1 MKHLTLFFVLAL
13 LAVPLQA
20 QEQETLFSSP
30 VEHGG
35 FGGPVLKV
43 SQIAGETGLLVGG
56 YGGWLIGHR
65 LMIGGGGYGLVT
77 NIRAEAAAEDA
88 YSPSGEKLYLEFGYG
103 GVMLEYIIAPS
114 KLLHFN
120 VQTLIG
126 AGSAGY
132 REDWYDDSWDW
143 HGNYRDR
150 HEIVFVLEPA
160 VHAEL
165 NLTTW
170 FRVAGGVSYRYV
182 NGIDELIAL
191 ENSDF
196 GGLSGNIAFKFGAF

>member
-1 MKHLTLFFVLAL
+1 MKNLTIL
-13 LAVPLQA
+13 LLLTFITLPLQA

-30 VEHGG
+30 VDHGG
-35 FGGPVLKV
+35 FGGPLLKV

-56 YGGWLIGHR
+56 YGGWLIDHR
-65 LMIGGGGYGLVT
+65 LMIGAGGYGLVS
-77 NIRAEAAAEDA
+77 NIRADAAAEEA
-88 YSPSGEKLYLEFGYG
+88 YSPHGEKLYVEFGYG
-103 GVMLEYIIAPS
+103 GIMLEYIIAPS
-114 KLLHFN
+114 KLLHLN

-126 AGSAGY
+126 GGSAGY

-143 HGNYRDR
+143 HGSYRDR

-160 VHAEL
+160 VNAEL

-182 NGIDELIAL
+182 TGINDLVAL
-191 ENSDF
+191 QDSDLS
-196 GGLSGNIAFKFGAF
+196 GLSANLAFKFGAF